1 VLAHLTQLVIIQ
13 LALFFENRERDIDLA
28 NIVQIAGNLYLLA
41 GGLRQLHPAG
51 KLAGDFPTM
60 MLWVAVKLL

>member
-1 VLAHLTQLVIIQ
+1 M
-13 LALFFENRERDIDLA
+13 ERDIDLA